1 MNLYDGK
8 GVFGEFSIFETLP
21 GILTGQIPIS
31 LGIGEVWMD
40 EETYLQKGEKIL
52 SLLRTKKPKSFCRDN
67 ILETVKRNYQLTL
80 NAAEKRIGVELE
92 KEVLATLDTE
102 NGKEALE
109 LSVEIACRMLS
120 SKFPEYVEVRAERRP
135 MQKSLANELCSGKQK
150 CVLNITYS
158 ETDAVVPVG
167 AIFPKKYE
175 VRGCKF
181 RWETEF
187 VNTRTFKRLAADLVL
202 RKYVLEKL
210 CKLRS
215 KGWKEYSQH
224 RAVGKLLEGAKSGTF
239 EELIHGMAKR
249 RYAETSALLL
259 RYPETEDAKAA
270 VLLAD
275 FYEIQR
281 ILEALRKDYDM
292 EKEEAKMDKEL
303 SREHAKSF
311 QTKKNI
317 PYKTVRAMS
326 RSDFNDYFG
335 YVEFDEE
342 CDLAVMRELC
352 MEYKAFSKV
361 LGIEKYPEVSL
372 RFRKLG
378 NHKAGGLYYPF
389 LKCLCVDVRSPG
401 SMVHEVGHMLDYHFD
416 SLSKKYSFQNI
427 YDRYESLLKEYQ
439 RKSSET
445 EKKILKGSSKYNLK
459 YYLQP
464 TEVFARCFEMYVVRA
479 RNIDNSLCRPGGFA
493 YPEDEKLMVL
503 IREYFDS
510 LFTVEE
516 AERKCG

>member
-1 MNLYDGK
+1 MNLCDGT

-21 GILTGQIPIS
+21 GIFTGQIPVS

-40 EETYLQKGEKIL
+40 EEAYLQKGEKIL
-52 SLLRTKKPKSFCRDN
+52 SLLRKKKPKSFSKDN
-67 ILETVKRNYQLTL
+67 VLELVKRNYQLTL
-80 NAAEKRIGVELE
+80 NAAEKKIGGELE
-92 KEVLATLDTE
+92 KEVLAMLDTE
-102 NGKEALE
+102 NGKEAFE
-109 LSVEIACRMLS
+109 LSVEMTCRMLA
-120 SKFPEYVEVRAERRP
+120 SKFPEYVEVRDEKRP

-150 CVLNITYS
+150 CVLNITYCK
-158 ETDAVVPVG
+158 TDAVVPVG
-167 AIFPKKYE
+167 AVFPKKYE

-187 VNTRTFKRLAADLVL
+187 VNTKTFKRLGADLVL

-210 CKLRS
+210 RKLRS
-215 KGWKEYSQH
+215 EGWEVYSQH
-224 RAVGKLLEGAKSGTF
+224 RAIGKLLEGAKTRTL
-239 EELIHGMAKR
+239 EELKDGMEKGR
-249 RYAETSALLL
+249 CSETSALLL
-259 RYPETEDAKAA
+259 RYPESEEAKAA
-270 VLLAD
+270 VLLVD
-275 FYEIQR
+275 FYEIFR

-342 CDLAVMRELC
+342 CDHLLMRELC
-352 MEYKAFSKV
+352 MEYKAFSKA
-361 LGIEKYPEVSL
+361 LGIGKYPEVSL

-378 NHKAGGLYYPF
+378 NHKASGLYYPS

-416 SLSKKYSFQNI
+416 SLSKKYSFQKI
-427 YDRYESLLKEYQ
+427 YDRYEGLLREYQ
-439 RKSSET
+439 YKSSEA
-445 EKKILKGSSKYNLK
+445 EKKVLKGNSKYNLK
-459 YYLQP
+459 YYLQA
-464 TEVFARCFEMYVVRA
+464 TEVFARCFEMYVVRTK
-479 RNIDNSLCRPGGFA
+479 NIDNSLCRPGGFA
-493 YPEDEKLMVL
+493 YPEDEKLMGL
-503 IREYFDS
+503 IKEYFDS
-510 LFTVEE
+510 LFAVEE